1 MVTHQSPAFRAQFAA
16 LALTLVTSAT
26 LLPQRA
32 EAFTYS
38 LDDGTVTGSLS
49 IGVGTEGYMLNAF
62 QVVPGQTIVTAA
74 EFAFGVHDGAS
85 FDIVLFRDGNND
97 GDPTDATL
105 VSQDTVAKPASGATG
120 VFTSFAF
127 STPGTFTAG
136 DWFFVGAFEP
146 TNTTLTIN
154 YDAAGGLSSWVSFP
168 GAAFPSAGLDTSPNL
183 GFPNDFMIRA
193 TAIPEPTT
201 ALLGLVALPLAL
213 RRRRK

>member
-1 MVTHQSPAFRAQFAA
+1 MVTHQSPASRAQFAA
-16 LALTLVTSAT
+16 LALTLLTSAA

-32 EAFTYS
+32 NAFTYS
-38 LDDGTVTGSLS
+38 LDDGSVTGSVS
-49 IGVGTEGYMLNAF
+49 IGGGTEGYLLNAF

-105 VSQDTVAKPASGATG
+105 VSQDTVAKPASGPTG
-120 VFTSFAF
+120 VFTSYAF

-146 TNTTLTIN
+146 ALTSLAIS
-154 YDAAGGLSSWVSFP
+154 YDTAGGLSSWVSFP
-168 GAAFPSAGLDTSPNL
+168 GAAFPGGTLETAPFFS
-183 GFPNDFMIRA
+183 FPNDFMIRA

-201 ALLGLVALPLAL
+201 ALLALLTLPLAL